1 MNMLRQMKGGIPI
14 AVTAIVIIAFAF
26 FAIGRLT
33 SAPAVASTPTATR
46 LISTATPNLVLR
58 SPHVLAAFTV
68 SYDQLTNDMFLADCP
83 DCNTVPFTS
92 TGPFVLLVTCDAANV
107 IATSGVRVELRLLNS
122 SGHVL
127 DDVEHNCNGTSQ
139 GQATTFSVPEAQ
151 PAGSYQLRI
160 IMDVSIPLSLL
171 VLDASQS

>member
-1 MNMLRQMKGGIPI
+1 VDSLRKGMVPL
-14 AVTAIVIIAFAF
+14 AIVVILVVAVAF
-26 FAIGRLT
+26 FSIGRLT
-33 SAPAVASTPTATR
+33 NIGEAPSLTPTAT
-46 LISTATPNLVLR
+46 LVVPTATPNLVLR

-68 SYDQLTNDMFLADCP
+68 SYDQLTNDLFLANCP

-92 TGPFVLLVTCDAANV
+92 TGPFVLLVTCDAANLN
-107 IATSGVRVELRLLNS
+107 ADSGVRVELRLLNT

-127 DDVEHNCNGTSQ
+127 DDVEHICNGTPQ

-171 VLDASQS
+171 VLDASQL